1 MKVKINL
8 AKSSG
13 FCFGVKRAIEVALN
27 TAKEY
32 KGYKIEMIGDIV
44 HNEDVCRGIAEAGI
58 NKIKKLCKSKKKVF
72 VISAHGIALDVI
84 NKAKKMGYVI
94 VDATCPRVKDIHNTA
109 IEMEKQGRTIIIIGD
124 KEHSEVRGIVG
135 HLKKK
140 PIIINDE
147 NNIPVK
153 KINKLAKVGV
163 VVQSTQNVKKIDR
176 MFKILGKC
184 MSDVK
189 LCNTICIPTKRKQ
202 SEIRKL
208 PLEND
213 VIIVIGSK
221 MSANT
226 GRLYE
231 ISKNINHRTYWV
243 QSDKGLKP
251 VWFNGAVKIGIIAG
265 ASTPD
270 AVTQKVIN
278 MIERAANG

>member
-1 MKVKINL
+1 
-8 AKSSG
+8 
-13 FCFGVKRAIEVALN
+13 
-27 TAKEY
+27 
-32 KGYKIEMIGDIV
+32 
-44 HNEDVCRGIAEAGI
+44 
-58 NKIKKLCKSKKKVF
+58 
-72 VISAHGIALDVI
+72 
-84 NKAKKMGYVI
+84 MGYVI